1 MGMIYLFLKYLLTP
15 FFWLLFWPN
24 VKNLGRLFFRGPA
37 IIISNHFSLSD
48 PIRLAFVAP
57 RPVHFM
63 AKQEL
68 FNSNVKRFFLTQLLA
83 FPVYRKQADMLS
95 LKQAMTVLE
104 QKHIFGIFPEG
115 RRSITGELD
124 SFEKGAAFL
133 ALRCNAPIIPVYA
146 DPNWK
151 KRRRLRMI
159 VGEPLDAKQISE
171 TYAGRGV
178 DAVTEAIRDRMQ
190 LLKNEM
196 ERMP

>member
-1 MGMIYLFLKYLLTP
+1 MIYVFFKYLLTP
-15 FFWLLFWPN
+15 FFWLFFLPS
-24 VKNLGRLFFRGPA
+24 VKNLERLFFRGAA

-48 PIRLAFVAP
+48 PIRLALVVP

-68 FNSNVKRFFLTQLLA
+68 FSTRLKRFFLGQLLA
-83 FPVYRKQADMLS
+83 FPVYRKQADILS

-104 QKHIFGIFPEG
+104 KKHIFGIFPEG

-133 ALRCNAPIIPVYA
+133 ALRCSAPIIPVYA

-151 KRRRLRMI
+151 KRRRVRMI

-196 ERMP
+196 ELMP

>member
-1 MGMIYLFLKYLLTP
+1 MLYIFFKYLLTP
-15 FFWLLFWPN
+15 FFWLFYRPR
-24 VKNLGRLFFRGPA
+24 VKNLGRLFFRGRG
-37 IIISNHFSLSD
+37 ILISNHFSLGD
-48 PIRLAFVAP
+48 PIRLAMVAP

-68 FNSNVKRFFLTQLLA
+68 FDTPLKHALLSMMLA

-104 QKHIFGIFPEG
+104 HNHIFGIFPEG
-115 RRSITGELD
+115 RRSLTGELD

-133 ALRCNAPIIPVYA
+133 ALRCNSPIIPVYA

-151 KRRRLRMI
+151 KRKQVRMV
-159 VGEPLDAKQISE
+159 VGEPIDPNAIAK

-178 DAVTEAIRDRMQ
+178 DAVTDAIRDAMQ
-190 LLKNEM
+190 ELKNEM

>member
-1 MGMIYLFLKYLLTP
+1 MIYYLVKFLLTP

-24 VKNLGRLFFRGPA
+24 VKNFNRLFFRGA
-37 IIISNHFSLSD
+37 GIIISNHFSLSD
-48 PIRLAFVAP
+48 PIRLAFVVP
-57 RPVHFM
+57 RPMHFM

-68 FNSNVKRFFLTQLLA
+68 FDSKIKRFFLTQLLA

-95 LKQAMTVLE
+95 LKQAMIVLE
-104 QKHIFGIFPEG
+104 KKHIFGIFPEG

-133 ALRCNAPIIPVYA
+133 ALRCNAPIIPVYV
-146 DPNWK
+146 DPYFK

-159 VGEPLDAKQISE
+159 VGEPIDAKQVSE

-178 DAVTEAIRDRMQ
+178 DAVTDAIRDSLQ
-190 LLKNEM
+190 NLKNEL
-196 ERMP
+196 ELLP

>member
-1 MGMIYLFLKYLLTP
+1 MFYLIIKILLTP
-15 FFWLLFWPN
+15 FFWLIYRPK
-24 VKNLGRLFFRGPA
+24 VKNFGRLFFRGRG
-37 IIISNHFSLSD
+37 ILISNHFSLGD

-68 FNSNVKRFFLTQLLA
+68 FDSKLKRFFLKQLLA

-95 LKQAMTVLE
+95 LKQAMAVLE
-104 QKHIFGIFPEG
+104 HDHIFGIFPEG
-115 RRSITGELD
+115 RRSLTGELD

-133 ALRCNAPIIPVYA
+133 ALRCNSPIIPVYA

-151 KRRRLRMI
+151 KRKQVRMV
-159 VGEPLDAKQISE
+159 VGEPIDPNAIAKA
-171 TYAGRGV
+171 YAGRGV
-178 DAVTEAIRDRMQ
+178 DAVTDAIRDAMQ
-190 LLKNEM
+190 DLKNEL

>member
-1 MGMIYLFLKYLLTP
+1 L
-15 FFWLLFWPN
+15 
-24 VKNLGRLFFRGPA
+24 
-37 IIISNHFSLSD
+37 ISNHFSLGD
-48 PIRLAFVAP
+48 PIRLAMVAP

-68 FNSNVKRFFLTQLLA
+68 FDTPLKHLLLSMMLA

-104 QKHIFGIFPEG
+104 HNHIFGIFPEG
-115 RRSITGELD
+115 RRSLTGELD

-133 ALRCNAPIIPVYA
+133 ALRCNSPIIPVYA

-151 KRRRLRMI
+151 KRKQVRMV
-159 VGEPLDAKQISE
+159 VGEPIDPNAIAK

-178 DAVTEAIRDRMQ
+178 DAVTDAIRDAMQ
-190 LLKNEM
+190 ELKNEM

>member
-1 MGMIYLFLKYLLTP
+1 MIYYLIKFLLTP

-24 VKNLGRLFFRGPA
+24 VKNFNRLFFRGA
-37 IIISNHFSLSD
+37 GIIISNHFSLSD
-48 PIRLAFVAP
+48 PIRLAFVVP
-57 RPVHFM
+57 RPMHFM

-68 FNSNVKRFFLTQLLA
+68 FDSKIKRFLLTQLLA

-104 QKHIFGIFPEG
+104 KKHIFGIFPEG

-133 ALRCNAPIIPVYA
+133 ALRCNAPIIPVYV
-146 DPNWK
+146 DPYYK

-159 VGEPLDAKQISE
+159 VGEPIDAEQVSE

-196 ERMP
+196 ELMP

>member
-1 MGMIYLFLKYLLTP
+1 MIYFFFKYLLTP

-24 VKNLGRLFFRGPA
+24 VKNFERLFFRGCA
-37 IIISNHFSLSD
+37 IIVSNHFSLSD
-48 PIRLAFVAP
+48 PIRLALVIP

-68 FNSNVKRFFLTQLLA
+68 FQSKLKRFLLGQLLA
-83 FPVYRKQADMLS
+83 FPVYRKHADMLS
-95 LKQAMTVLE
+95 LKQAMSVLE
-104 QKHIFGIFPEG
+104 KGRIFGIFPEG

-133 ALRCNAPIIPVYA
+133 ALRCNAPIIPLYA

-151 KRRRLRMI
+151 KRKRIRMI
-159 VGEPLDAKQISE
+159 VGEPIDANEIAQ

-196 ERMP
+196 ELLP

>member
-1 MGMIYLFLKYLLTP
+1 MLYIFFKYLLTP
-15 FFWLLFWPN
+15 FFWLFYRPR
-24 VKNLGRLFFRGPA
+24 VKNLGRLFFRGRG
-37 IIISNHFSLSD
+37 ILISNHFSLGD
-48 PIRLAFVAP
+48 PIRLAMVAP

-68 FNSNVKRFFLTQLLA
+68 FDTPLKHLLLSMMLA
-83 FPVYRKQADMLS
+83 CPVYRKQADMLS

-104 QKHIFGIFPEG
+104 HNHIFGIFPEG
-115 RRSITGELD
+115 RRSLTGELD

-133 ALRCNAPIIPVYA
+133 ALRCNSPIIPVYA

-151 KRRRLRMI
+151 KRKQVRMV
-159 VGEPLDAKQISE
+159 VGEPIDPNAIAK

-178 DAVTEAIRDRMQ
+178 DAVTDAIRDAMQ
-190 LLKNEM
+190 ELKNEM

>member
-1 MGMIYLFLKYLLTP
+1 MIYYLVKFLLTP

-24 VKNLGRLFFRGPA
+24 VKNFNRLFFRGA
-37 IIISNHFSLSD
+37 GIIISNHFSLSD
-48 PIRLAFVAP
+48 PIRLAFVVP
-57 RPVHFM
+57 RPMHFM

-68 FNSNVKRFFLTQLLA
+68 FDSKIKRFFLTQLLA

-95 LKQAMTVLE
+95 LKQAMIVLE
-104 QKHIFGIFPEG
+104 KKHIFGIFPEG

-133 ALRCNAPIIPVYA
+133 ALRCNAPISPVYV
-146 DPNWK
+146 DPYFK
-151 KRRRLRMI
+151 KRRKLRMI
-159 VGEPLDAKQISE
+159 VGEPIDAKQVSE

-196 ERMP
+196 ELMP